1 MVKLLRDAET
11 RELEK
16 AKKEAEKAAQK
27 IKEFEAVETRRKA
40 KIDQAE
46 REYQKALADYQ
57 FRCEQYAAGSE
68 PFRRLIFLIREC
80 TKAPN
85 FWDYFSTNFRY
96 YNLKEFAEFVNKTCP
111 EGMKEPQ
118 RKILTEKDLE

>member
-1 MVKLLRDAET
+1 MKLLKDKEEK
-11 RELEK
+11 ELLK
-16 AKKEAEKAAQK
+16 AKKEAEQAAQK
-27 IKEFEAVETRRKA
+27 IKAFEAVEALRKG

-46 REYQKALADYQ
+46 REYQKALADSR

-85 FWDYFSTNFRY
+85 FWMYYSENFKY

-118 RKILTEKDLE
+118 RKILTEKDLEG